1 MEKPFAYFKVLAV
14 KDTNPLDSIINAIK
28 DLEAEVLITH
38 ELTFP
43 RDKFITPGVMVSPFD
58 RKIKSRTYKTIVDHI
73 KSTMSKEHL
82 EFLNKLLDLN
92 IIVGIMSATPPS
104 EVPKES
110 DYYTDDRYQRNL
122 FEIAYRKY
130 ETKLMEG
137 FGSIRK
143 STYRCR
149 TILALRVMHL
159 RFIPSVKHYGASPIV
174 NILTRKRY
182 RYTDYIN
189 PDVILLNEEKL
200 YKESLAWC
208 TLYKNHYILRRQW
221 IDRSRYRFLN
231 LLKKLEENEDWKT
244 RRHTYASEGLRRTA

>member
-14 KDTNPLDSIINAIK
+14 KDTNPLDSIIDAIK

-43 RDKFITPGVMVSPFD
+43 KDKFITPGVMVSPFD
-58 RKIKSRTYKTIVDHI
+58 RKIKSRTYKIIVDHI
-73 KSTMSKEHL
+73 RSTMSKEHL

-92 IIVGIMSATPPS
+92 IIVGITTATPPS

-200 YKESLAWC
+200 YKESLLWC
-208 TLYKNHYILRRQW
+208 TIYKDHYILRRQW

-244 RRHTYASEGLRRTA
+244 RRHNADTCLCRTA

>member
-14 KDTNPLDSIINAIK
+14 KDVNPLDSIIDAIK

-43 RDKFITPGVMVSPFD
+43 KDKFITSGVMVSPFD
-58 RKIKSRTYKTIVDHI
+58 RKVKSRTYIDIVNHI

-130 ETKLMEG
+130 ETELMEG

-149 TILALRVMHL
+149 TILALRLMHL

-182 RYTDYIN
+182 RYTNYIN

-200 YKESLAWC
+200 YKESLVWC

-231 LLKKLEENEDWKT
+231 LLKKLEEHEDWKT
-244 RRHTYASEGLRRTA
+244 RRHNADTCIRRTA

>member
-14 KDTNPLDSIINAIK
+14 KDTNPLDSIINVIK

-43 RDKFITPGVMVSPFD
+43 KDKFVTPGVMISPFD
-58 RKIKSRTYKTIVDHI
+58 RKIKSRTYKIIVDHI

-92 IIVGIMSATPPS
+92 IIVGIMSTTPPS
-104 EVPKES
+104 EVPKET

-149 TILALRVMHL
+149 TILALRLMHL

-200 YKESLAWC
+200 YKESLLWC
-208 TLYKNHYILRRQW
+208 TIYKDHYILRRQW

-244 RRHTYASEGLRRTA
+244 RRHNADTCICRTA

>member
-14 KDTNPLDSIINAIK
+14 KDTNPLDSIIDAIK

-43 RDKFITPGVMVSPFD
+43 KDKFITSGVMVSPFD

-130 ETKLMEG
+130 ETELMEG

-149 TILALRVMHL
+149 TILALRLMHL
-159 RFIPSVKHYGASPIV
+159 RFIPSIKHYGASPIV

-221 IDRSRYRFLN
+221 INRSRYRFLN
-231 LLKKLEENEDWKT
+231 LLKKLEEHEDWKI
-244 RRHTYASEGLRRTA
+244 RRHNADTCIRRTA

>member
-1 MEKPFAYFKVLAV
+1 MEKPFGYFKVLAV
-14 KDTNPLDSIINAIK
+14 KDANPLDSIYNAIK

-58 RKIKSRTYKTIVDHI
+58 RKIKSRTYKIIVDHI
-73 KSTMSKEHL
+73 RSTMPKEHL
-82 EFLNKLLDLN
+82 EFLHKLLDLN
-92 IIVGIMSATPPS
+92 IIVGIISTTPPS
-104 EVPKES
+104 EVPRETEY
-110 DYYTDDRYQRNL
+110 DTNDRYQRDL

-130 ETKLMEG
+130 ETELIEG
-137 FGSIRK
+137 FSSVRK

-159 RFIPSVKHYGASPIV
+159 RYIPSVKHYGSSPIV
-174 NILTRKRY
+174 KILTRKRY

-200 YKESLAWC
+200 YKESLIWC
-208 TLYKNHYILRRQW
+208 AIYKNHYILRKQW

-231 LLKKLEENEDWKT
+231 ILKKLEENKDWKT
-244 RRHTYASEGLRRTA
+244 RRHNADTCLCRTA

>member
-1 MEKPFAYFKVLAV
+1 MEKPFGYFKVLAV
-14 KDTNPLDSIINAIK
+14 KDANPLDSIYNAIK
-28 DLEAEVLITH
+28 DLKVEVLITH

-43 RDKFITPGVMVSPFD
+43 KDKFITSGVMVSPFD
-58 RKIKSRTYKTIVDHI
+58 RKIKSRTYKIIVDHI
-73 KSTMSKEHL
+73 RSTMSKEHL

-92 IIVGIMSATPPS
+92 IIVGIMSTTSPS

-130 ETKLMEG
+130 ETELMEG

-200 YKESLAWC
+200 YKESLTWC
-208 TLYKNHYILRRQW
+208 ALYKNHYILRRQW
-221 IDRSRYRFLN
+221 VDRSRYRFLN

-244 RRHTYASEGLRRTA
+244 RRHNADTYIRRTT

>member
-14 KDTNPLDSIINAIK
+14 KDTNPLNSIIDAIK

-43 RDKFITPGVMVSPFD
+43 KDKFITSGVMVSPFD
-58 RKIKSRTYKTIVDHI
+58 RKIKSRIYKIIVDHI
-73 KSTMSKEHL
+73 KSTMSKEYL

-92 IIVGIMSATPPS
+92 IIIGIMSTTPPS
-104 EVPKES
+104 EVPKET
-110 DYYTDDRYQRNL
+110 DYYTDDKYQRNL

-130 ETKLMEG
+130 ETELMEG

-159 RFIPSVKHYGASPIV
+159 RYIPSVKHYGASPIV
-174 NILTRKRY
+174 NILTRRRY

-189 PDVILLNEEKL
+189 PDVILLNEEKV

-244 RRHTYASEGLRRTA
+244 RRHNADTCIRRTA

>member
-14 KDTNPLDSIINAIK
+14 KDTNPLDSIIDAIK
-28 DLEAEVLITH
+28 DLNAEVLITH

-43 RDKFITPGVMVSPFD
+43 KDKFITSGVMVSPFD

-104 EVPKES
+104 EVPKET

-130 ETKLMEG
+130 ETELMEG

-149 TILALRVMHL
+149 TILALRLMHL

-208 TLYKNHYILRRQW
+208 TLYKSHYILRRQW

-231 LLKKLEENEDWKT
+231 LLKKLKEHEDWKT
-244 RRHTYASEGLRRTA
+244 RRHNADTCIRRTA

>member
-14 KDTNPLDSIINAIK
+14 KDTNPLDSIIDAIK

-43 RDKFITPGVMVSPFD
+43 KDKFITSGVMVSPFD
-58 RKIKSRTYKTIVDHI
+58 RKIKSRTYKIIVDHI
-73 KSTMSKEHL
+73 RSTMSKEHL

-92 IIVGIMSATPPS
+92 IIVGIMSTTPPS
-104 EVPKES
+104 EVPNES

-130 ETKLMEG
+130 ETELMEG

-200 YKESLAWC
+200 YKESLAWY
-208 TLYKNHYILRRQW
+208 TLYKDHYILRRQW

-244 RRHTYASEGLRRTA
+244 RRHNADTCIRRTA

>member
-14 KDTNPLDSIINAIK
+14 KDTNPLDSIIDAIK
-28 DLEAEVLITH
+28 DLDTEVLITH

-43 RDKFITPGVMVSPFD
+43 KDKFITSGVMVSPFD
-58 RKIKSRTYKTIVDHI
+58 RKIKSRTYMIIVDRI

-92 IIVGIMSATPPS
+92 IIVGIMSTTPPS

-137 FGSIRK
+137 FDSIRK

-244 RRHTYASEGLRRTA
+244 RRHNADTCLCRTA